1 MKTTIKEVP
10 LTKSDRIRMEK
21 FQAKA
26 SEIFKNVV
34 VQQVENANAKDVKLS
49 SAQKA
54 HLNCN
59 SHI

>member
-1 MKTTIKEVP
+1 MKITIKEVP
-10 LTKSDRIRMEK
+10 LTKFDRIRMEK

-34 VQQVENANAKDVKLS
+34 VQQVENAKDVKLS

-54 HLNCN
+54 HFNCN